1 MSSTDDLLRAVI
13 EPIVT
18 ADGLDLEELDV
29 ALSGRRRRVRVVVD
43 ADGGV
48 DLEHCAALSRTISKA
63 LDESDVVGGGGQ
75 YTLEVS
81 SPGVSRPLTLPRHWR
96 RNTGRLVRVARVDG
110 DQLDGRVVS
119 ADEHG
124 AVLDVDGRQVT
135 VPYAEV
141 AKATVQ
147 VEFHREGR

>member
-29 ALSGRRRRVRVVVD
+29 ALSGSRRRVRVVVD

-48 DLEHCAALSRTISKA
+48 DLEHCAALSRTISEA
-63 LDESDVVGGGGQ
+63 LDDSDVPGDRR

-96 RNTGRLVRVARVDG
+96 RNVGRLVRVVRAGG
-110 DQLDGRVVS
+110 DQFDGRVVS
-119 ADEHG
+119 ADEHE
-124 AVLDVDGRQVT
+124 AVLDTDGERVT
-135 VPYAEV
+135 VPYTEV
-141 AKATVQ
+141 ARATVQ
-147 VEFHREGR
+147 VEFNREGR

>member
-29 ALSGRRRRVRVVVD
+29 VLSGRQRRVRVVVD

-48 DLEHCAALSRTISKA
+48 DLEHCAALSRTISEA
-63 LDESDVVGGGGQ
+63 LDNSDVAGDRQ

-96 RNTGRLVRVARVDG
+96 RNTGRLVRVVRADG
-110 DQLDGRVVS
+110 GRLDGRVVS
-119 ADEHG
+119 ADEHE
-124 AVLDVDGRQVT
+124 AVLDVDGERVT
-135 VPYAEV
+135 VPYTEV

-147 VEFHREGR
+147 VEFSREGR

>member
-29 ALSGRRRRVRVVVD
+29 VLSGRQRRVRVVVD

-48 DLEHCAALSRTISKA
+48 DLEHCAALSRTISEA
-63 LDESDVVGGGGQ
+63 LDNSDVAGDRQ

-96 RNTGRLVRVARVDG
+96 RNTGRLVRVVRADG
-110 DQLDGRVVS
+110 GRLDGRVVS

-124 AVLDVDGRQVT
+124 AVLDVDGERVT
-135 VPYAEV
+135 VPYTEV

-147 VEFHREGR
+147 VEFSREGR